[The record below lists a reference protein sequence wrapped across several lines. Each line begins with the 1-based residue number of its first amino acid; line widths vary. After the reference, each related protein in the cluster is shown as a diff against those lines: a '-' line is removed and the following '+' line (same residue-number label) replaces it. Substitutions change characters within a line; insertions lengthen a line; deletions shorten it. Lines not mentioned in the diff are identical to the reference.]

1 MYETDQ
7 MYFESG
13 WENTP
18 RFLLLYSERSFHAN
32 KWTAYNTFLG
42 VIVLIFK
49 CHIPSVKKG
58 LSALMHI

>member
-1 MYETDQ
+1 MYETHQ

-42 VIVLIFK
+42 VIVLF
-49 CHIPSVKKG
+49 CFLNATS
-58 LSALMHI
+58 LQ